1 MCEGTQVY
9 IYIQSNN
16 YVSLSTLRS
25 MLMQMLTWTNSLIPG
40 LLNDYCESDPVDG
53 EAPLEITTLQPST
66 TDMLGEAPLFTQSP
80 PSSGRRRRR
89 NFNTLPSTHCS
100 VFSSEPVNGTLLSM
114 LVINGELLEQSL
126 YFTCHGNESG
136 SSSVQLLVTSE
147 SVVVCACDYPPPLQM
162 SHTSLQ
168 GHDLFVPLYLRT
180 WC

>member
-53 EAPLEITTLQPST
+53 EAPLETTTLQPST

-147 SVVVCACDYPPPLQM
+147 SVVVCACDYPPPP
-162 SHTSLQ
+162 
-168 GHDLFVPLYLRT
+168 FR
-180 WC
+180 